1 MRYQE
6 NMETKK
12 QHNTKDMVRKQEIQK
27 NKAVNITVRHFGK
40 KVNSLRRDRSLEIV
54 RVHMIYLCH
63 QNRLISPYQGR

>member
-12 QHNTKDMVRKQEIQK
+12 QHNTKDMVRKQEIQE

-40 KVNSLRRDRSLEIV
+40 KVNSLRKSSLEIV